1 MKINIIVPAIGV
13 SGGIDVIY
21 KYVDLLQK
29 NGHDVCVYKSLQANN
44 MYRYSSKFKNTVHQV
59 YCTVK
64 TFFEKEKYKHNVDCF
79 VWKISNNSIRDA
91 DVTIA
96 TAWPTAFEV
105 NKLAEPKGKKFY
117 FIQDY
122 EIWDNAEIGK
132 KSYQLPLNK
141 IVISTWINNCLQRDL
156 KIGPFPIVYNG
167 LDVDIYHSTMQKR
180 DRNGF
185 LFLMLN
191 HKLSKKGVSNGLAV
205 FEAVKEKHPDA
216 KLQMFGMCDGENLPE
231 YVEYFQNPSK
241 EKIIELYSQSD
252 IFIFPSIE
260 EGWGLTPLEAMACG
274 CVVVGTRTGFVL
286 DLGIHRE
293 NMMISEPGDVNGM
306 VVNIESV
313 LSNPV
318 LIKKIKEKSIE
329 TVKHLD
335 WGKSTDKLVSI
346 LCSHIE

>member
-1 MKINIIVPAIGV
+1 
-13 SGGIDVIY
+13 
-21 KYVDLLQK
+21 
-29 NGHDVCVYKSLQANN
+29 

-156 KIGPFPIVYNG
+156 KIGPYRK
-167 LDVDIYHSTMQKR
+167 IYGRGQ
-180 DRNGF
+180 
-185 LFLMLN
+185 LF
-191 HKLSKKGVSNGLAV
+191 
-205 FEAVKEKHPDA
+205 F
-216 KLQMFGMCDGENLPE
+216 
-231 YVEYFQNPSK
+231 Y
-241 EKIIELYSQSD
+241 I
-252 IFIFPSIE
+252 
-260 EGWGLTPLEAMACG
+260 
-274 CVVVGTRTGFVL
+274 
-286 DLGIHRE
+286 
-293 NMMISEPGDVNGM
+293 
-306 VVNIESV
+306 
-313 LSNPV
+313 
-318 LIKKIKEKSIE
+318 
-329 TVKHLD
+329 
-335 WGKSTDKLVSI
+335 
-346 LCSHIE
+346 